1 VEVTFVFA
9 ALIVAV
15 VAVLA
20 WTWWSARAERDPASS
35 VDTFSRAL
43 HAMQPSAAGDRP
55 DEPERDAHA
64 TERNPDATERDAP
77 HDPGT

>member
-1 VEVTFVFA
+1 MTFVFV

-43 HAMQPSAAGDRP
+43 HAMQPSARGDRS
-55 DEPERDAHA
+55 DDPERDART
-64 TERNPDATERDAP
+64 TERDPDATERDAP
-77 HDPGT
+77 HDPST

>member
-1 VEVTFVFA
+1 MTFVFV

-20 WTWWSARAERDPASS
+20 WTWWSARAERDPVSS

-43 HAMQPSAAGDRP
+43 HAMQPSAARDGAD
-55 DEPERDAHA
+55 DPERDPHA
-64 TERNPDATERDAP
+64 TERDPDATERDAP
-77 HDPGT
+77 HDPSS